1 MAPRR
6 WAISAALAPPL
17 LPGVRDRPWR
27 GHTRCSATGG
37 STARSR
43 RRSQAT
49 LDLAAFGWVGARAV
63 WGALLPRDD
72 PRRPAPAQAVLEK
85 ARKLLGRAKAAR
97 RQSFIKQLHPLLNS
111 AQRDEPLLV
120 YLDEA
125 HIHQDV
131 DLGYGWGE
139 RGKRFHVVSAS
150 PGLAAKV
157 SFYGLYLYNEGQ
169 VRIWPYTRAN
179 GTHTI
184 DVLRRLRAEIPSG
197 KLTVLWD
204 GAPYHREDGLVRRSE
219 PGHPSAATTSLQS

>member
-6 WAISAALAPPL
+6 RRISAAVAAPL

-85 ARKLLGRAKAAR
+85 GPQVARPRQGRATPKLHQATASLVKQRAA
-97 RQSFIKQLHPLLNS
+97 
-111 AQRDEPLLV
+111 
-120 YLDEA
+120 
-125 HIHQDV
+125 
-131 DLGYGWGE
+131 G
-139 RGKRFHVVSAS
+139 
-150 PGLAAKV
+150 
-157 SFYGLYLYNEGQ
+157 
-169 VRIWPYTRAN
+169 
-179 GTHTI
+179 
-184 DVLRRLRAEIPSG
+184 
-197 KLTVLWD
+197 
-204 GAPYHREDGLVRRSE
+204 
-219 PGHPSAATTSLQS
+219 